1 MGKISK
7 YSNIYST
14 DGELLRHVD
23 ENTGK
28 LEKYTTEE
36 LEQLLDKLGEDKDEN
51 GEIKDKTAFL
61 NVQQMLMQYYWK
73 YGNPHEEEIKAK
85 LEEYAKQHG
94 LEDQV
99 NKAMEEL
106 KTAVE
111 ESTGE
116 EIKDTVM
123 DEYVNYEEINDEP
136 EGNTVS
142 AAA

>member
-14 DGELLRHVD
+14 NGELLRHVD

-116 EIKDTVM
+116 EVKDTVM

-136 EGNTVS
+136 EGNTVD

>member
-136 EGNTVS
+136 EGNTVD

>member
-28 LEKYTTEE
+28 LKKYTTEE

-136 EGNTVS
+136 EGNTVD

>member
-14 DGELLRHVD
+14 DEELLRHVD
-23 ENTGK
+23 EKTGK

-136 EGNTVS
+136 EGNTVDT
-142 AAA
+142 AA

>member
-14 DGELLRHVD
+14 NGELLRHVD

-136 EGNTVS
+136 EGNTVD

>member
-14 DGELLRHVD
+14 NGELLRHVD

-136 EGNTVS
+136 EGNTID

>member
-14 DGELLRHVD
+14 DGELLRRVD
-23 ENTGK
+23 EKTGK

-51 GEIKDKTAFL
+51 GEIKDKTTFL

-85 LEEYAKQHG
+85 LEEYAKQHR

>member
-61 NVQQMLMQYYWK
+61 NVQQTLMQYYWK

-136 EGNTVS
+136 EGNTIS

>member
-14 DGELLRHVD
+14 NGELLRHVD

-116 EIKDTVM
+116 EVKDTVM
-123 DEYVNYEEINDEP
+123 DEYVNYEEINDES
-136 EGNTVS
+136 EGNTVD